1 MTSRIVVVGGGPVG
15 LSFAIAAAQLPGA
28 SVTVIERAADGQRSL
43 PSPFD
48 HRVYA
53 LSPTSMQFLA
63 DLGVVPD
70 PARAAPVRS
79 MRVCGDQAGSQLD
92 FTDGQPLA
100 TIVEHASLM
109 RALESRQA
117 QVQRIVLRRGVTAQS
132 LDSTEH
138 GERRLAL
145 ADGSE
150 LTADLLVAADGSRSQ
165 IRQLAAIAVD
175 VRDYDSDGVVANFR
189 CERAHGDIAR
199 QWFGSDSVL
208 AYLPLPGKH
217 ISMVWSMASAAA
229 AQTAALDRDQ
239 FCAAVAAAGHH
250 QLGSLALVSPIERFP
265 LARTTAQNWVQP
277 GLALIGDAAH
287 AVHPLAGQGV
297 NLGFADARKLVEVL
311 GDRSKF
317 SRAGDFAVLRHYER
331 ARREAALA
339 VGQVTDRLRSLY
351 LSEWSLARW
360 LRNDG
365 VRMVNRLPLAK
376 SVLVDYATR

>member
-1 MTSRIVVVGGGPVG
+1 MSSRIVVVGGGPVG
-15 LSFAIAAAQLPGA
+15 LSFAIAAAELPGV
-28 SVTVIERAADGQRSL
+28 SVSVIERAAGGQRSL

-53 LSPTSMQFLA
+53 LSPASMQFLA
-63 DLGVVPD
+63 DLGAAPD

-79 MRVCGDQAGSQLD
+79 MQVCGDAAGSQLD
-92 FTDGQPLA
+92 FTDGRPLA

-117 QVQRIVLRRGVTAQS
+117 QIEQIVLRRGVAAQS

-138 GERRLAL
+138 GERRLTL
-145 ADGSE
+145 ADGSA
-150 LTADLLVAADGSRSQ
+150 LTADLLVGADGSRSQ

-175 VRDYDSDGVVANFR
+175 TRDYDSDGVVANFR

-199 QWFGSDSVL
+199 QWFGNDSVL
-208 AYLPLPGKH
+208 AYLPLPDKH
-217 ISMVWSMASAAA
+217 ISMVWSMSSATAA
-229 AQTAALDRDQ
+229 RTAALDQDQ

-265 LARTTAQNWVQP
+265 LTRTTAQNWVQP

-311 GDRSKF
+311 AARSKF
-317 SRAGDFAVLRHYER
+317 SRVGDLSVLRQYER

-365 VRMVNRLPLAK
+365 VRMVNRLPMAK